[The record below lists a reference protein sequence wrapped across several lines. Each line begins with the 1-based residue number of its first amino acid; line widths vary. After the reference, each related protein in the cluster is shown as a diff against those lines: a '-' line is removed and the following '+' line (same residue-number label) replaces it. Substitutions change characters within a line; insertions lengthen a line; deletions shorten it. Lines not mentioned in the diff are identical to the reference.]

1 MDRGTLQATVHGVAE
16 SWTRLGDEH
25 IYTHTHRV
33 IISLPGGLCCVKDLK
48 CIFAINSSKSDGL
61 TELGETET
69 RYTMG

>member
-1 MDRGTLQATVHGVAE
+1 MGSQRVGHDWAMNT
-16 SWTRLGDEH
+16 
-25 IYTHTHRV
+25 YTHTHRV

-48 CIFAINSSKSDGL
+48 CIFATNSSKSDGL